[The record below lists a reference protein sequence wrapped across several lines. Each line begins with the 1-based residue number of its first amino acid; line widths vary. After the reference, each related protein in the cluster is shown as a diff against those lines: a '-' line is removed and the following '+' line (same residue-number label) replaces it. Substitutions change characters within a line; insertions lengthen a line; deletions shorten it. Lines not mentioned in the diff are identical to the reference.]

1 MAQVQT
7 ESTKKSIDFKAL
19 IIIVLTLLILMLISM
34 GVIYYVLTIAAPGK
48 ADAKTQ
54 STNLITYEAGEILT
68 NLKDKGYIKMSMV
81 YLMDDKNVEKELK
94 QKEYEIKDNI
104 FSILRSKA
112 IAQVKDSTGM
122 EQLRIQI
129 RESIND
135 ILTQGEIIDVYF
147 TSIIVN

>member
-1 MAQVQT
+1 
-7 ESTKKSIDFKAL
+7 
-19 IIIVLTLLILMLISM
+19 M

-68 NLKDKGYIKMSMV
+68 NLKDKGYIKISMV